1 MPLPSYVRA
10 ITFDCFGTLIDWNRG
25 ISEILGRWAAAHDVA
40 ASGDKL
46 TTAFAVAQRRHQAA
60 KPFKSYRTVLHDA
73 FLDLAGDHGVDAPHD
88 DAAAFAAS
96 VPDWPAFDDTVAG
109 LRSLKEGAVLGVM
122 SNVDNESFE
131 RVHAERLDG
140 QIDII
145 VTADDVAAYKPD
157 LSLFHKMACELEARG
172 IDQRNWLHVAQS
184 QFHDIAPCRK
194 LGLACVWLDRV
205 GDRPERGM
213 TMATDELEP
222 DLRVDT
228 LDEVVAAVAMGAK
241 A

>member
-1 MPLPSYVRA
+1 MSLPDQVQA

-25 ISEILGRWAAAHDVA
+25 IGAILGRWATDHGVDA
-40 ASGDKL
+40 GGNKL
-46 TTAFAVAQRRHQAA
+46 TTEFAVAQRRHQSA

-73 FLDLAGDHGVDAPHD
+73 FMDMAADHGVDTPHD
-88 DAAAFAAS
+88 DATAFAAS
-96 VPDWPAFDDTVAG
+96 VPDWPAFDDTVEG
-109 LRSLKEGAVLGVM
+109 LRTLKKGALLGVM
-122 SNVDNESFE
+122 SNVDNESFA

-145 VTADDVAAYKPD
+145 VTADDVQAYKPD
-157 LSLFHKMACELEARG
+157 LSLFHKMASELEARG
-172 IDQRNWLHVAQS
+172 IDQSSWLHVAQS
-184 QFHDIAPCRK
+184 QFHDIAPCHK

-228 LDEVVAAVAMGAK
+228 LDEVVAALG
-241 A
+241 

>member
-1 MPLPSYVRA
+1 MPLPQQIEA

-25 ISEILGRWAAAHDVA
+25 IGEILEHWAADQDVA
-40 ASGDKL
+40 ASADKL
-46 TTAFAVAQRRHQAA
+46 TTEFAVAQRRHQAA

-73 FLDLAGDHGVDAPHD
+73 FLDLAADHGVDRTRES
-88 DAAAFAAS
+88 AAAFAAS

-109 LRSLKEGAVLGVM
+109 LHTLKQGAALGVM
-122 SNVDNESFE
+122 SNVDNQSFA

-145 VTADDVAAYKPD
+145 VTADDVETYKPD
-157 LSLFHKMACELEARG
+157 LALFRKMAGELEARG

-184 QFHDIAPCRK
+184 QFHDIAPCHK

-222 DLRVDT
+222 DLKVYT
-228 LDEVVAAVAMGAK
+228 LDEVVAAVTARD
-241 A
+241 